1 MPSLY
6 AEIEINSPAS
16 IIWDTLICK
25 EDWRFWNTF
34 LYDCDPNLPFAL
46 GREVFLAM
54 QRIEGDDETEFQPV
68 VTMMQPQRCLK
79 WISRI
84 PGLRS
89 EHSFELQEISPGYT
103 RYMHREVFSGV
114 LSNVFLPFI
123 RQDEKQGLQRMAHQL
138 KRYVERDVLERN
150 ANNNRSRPSQD
161 RYPRRENRPK
171 NWRDE
176 ERWNN
181 RNDNRY

>member
-6 AEIEINSPAS
+6 AEIEINAS
-16 IIWDTLICK
+16 AQLIWDVLIRK

-34 LYDCDPNLPFAL
+34 LYDCDPNLPFYP

-54 QRIEGDDETEFQPV
+54 QRIEGDDETEFQPI
-68 VTMMQPQRCLK
+68 VTMMHPQRCLK
-79 WISRI
+79 WIAKI

-123 RQDEKQGLQRMAHQL
+123 RQDEKQGLKRMAYQL
-138 KRYVERDVLERN
+138 KRYVERDLAERDS
-150 ANNNRSRPSQD
+150 RSDYR
-161 RYPRRENRPK
+161 RPRRDARREP
-171 NWRDE
+171 WRDE
-176 ERWNN
+176 DRQNSRW
-181 RNDNRY
+181 DDRYYR